1 LGLING
7 KWACRLLKGN
17 TLKDSYVF
25 KDEDLSASG
34 FPNQNLIVGWVLRTV
49 ANPNINPHQIMKTI
63 QALAKQAITKREEK
77 KDGGDRFPYPYIFTH
92 PRPPDDFA
100 AAAQVQVRA
109 PLKDKD
115 PEGEVNCQYCGVKL
129 TKEEQFTHS
138 CKKKPEVNN
147 I

>member
-1 LGLING
+1 M
-7 KWACRLLKGN
+7 LKGN

-77 KDGGDRFPYPYIFTH
+77 KDGGERFPCPYIFK
-92 PRPPDDFA
+92 PPEPPDDKVLA
-100 AAAQVQVRA
+100 PRVQLRSS
-109 PLKDKD
+109 PNKKDREEKIY
-115 PEGEVNCQYCGVKL
+115 CQYCGKKL
-129 TKEEQFTHS
+129 TEEERLTHS
-138 CKKKPEVNN
+138 CKKKPKSK
-147 I
+147 